1 MTTPT
6 PENLQRRLRSVVTRG
21 RSRLGPR
28 HDLFEP
34 GMLTRSNNLKFL
46 VYIDL

>member
-6 PENLQRRLRSVVTRG
+6 PENLQSRLRSVVTRG

-28 HDLFEP
+28 HDLFEFIY
-34 GMLTRSNNLKFL
+34 TRKIKTKK
-46 VYIDL
+46 Y